1 MTSQSVLNETTVKE
15 KAQQL
20 GIAPEILDC
29 ALSFICRN
37 KNLVNAMDHT
47 NETDDYIYRA
57 ILKQAFEKR
66 KAKAEAD
73 LDSSDPLA
81 QIEARK
87 DLVVL
92 SREEVGTDPF
102 YRAVLPLIVK
112 VLDHEPILRLHAEE
126 ASAVVLNLAD
136 FKRKHRATSFTEVIV
151 KRCAEELQS
160 F

>member
-1 MTSQSVLNETTVKE
+1 MTSQSVLNEAHVKE
-15 KAQQL
+15 KAQVL
-20 GIAPEILDC
+20 GIAPDILFC
-29 ALSFICRN
+29 ALNLICRN

-57 ILKQAFEKR
+57 ILKQAFDKR

-73 LDSSDPLA
+73 LESSDPLA
-81 QIEARK
+81 QIDARK

-102 YRAVLPLIVK
+102 YRAVLPLIAK
-112 VLDHEPILRLHAEE
+112 VLGHEPILRLHAEE
-126 ASAVVLNLAD
+126 ASAVVLKLAD
-136 FKRKHRATSFTEVIV
+136 FKRRHRATSFTEIIV